1 MPSFLTTMSK
11 LHDAAMYGRI
21 EDLEAMFKSG
31 IDMES
36 SDPSVSPAGPH
47 PSKLSWAPL
56 NLLDASSST
65 SVMSAAYWGKLESVK
80 FLLSKGVPINA
91 KDQQNR
97 NALHKA
103 AFNAN
108 FDVCEFLVMN
118 GCDLYAIDIHG
129 KTPID
134 LYGISVYPRL
144 NHVDL
149 ASKID
154 ILKAKALATSTR
166 DCLN

>member
-11 LHDAAMYGRI
+11 LHDAAMNGRI
-21 EDLEAMFKSG
+21 GDLEAMFKLG
-31 IDMES
+31 IDM
-36 SDPSVSPAGPH
+36 D
-47 PSKLSWAPL
+47 
-56 NLLDASSST
+56 LLDASSST
-65 SVMSAAYWGKLESVK
+65 PVMSAAYWGKLESVK

-154 ILKAKALATSTR
+154 ILKTKASATSTR
-166 DCLN
+166 DCLNYVPVGLTEGCGSL